1 MATKEKRLSDIDI
14 AKGLS
19 ARIEFLTSEDSP
31 FSDGYSI
38 EKEEE
43 FLQSVGRIAEDDP
56 LYDRVIELE
65 DRKERLEKMQ
75 AEHAARK
82 GADVLVKPSEA
93 AALGELG
100 RLVDDGVD
108 RMELHTIEAVRMFM
122 GRRREPGSEAAYIIG
137 GRRVAAA
144 LRNLWLLTGND
155 NPYADWALV
164 RHEHSMEDLRKLVA
178 QETRRGEELL
188 GASRSRGIS
197 FAIVR
202 SEKPVSVNLGFGS
215 PYGYEVASLIA
226 DFDLFVRVMKTLE
239 RKSLKTDEEVR
250 ALIARVTRLIR
261 GTWNS
266 TERFSNWLTR
276 PEIVGLSRRDFAV
289 ADVDEAAAKRVEFVT
304 QVFGV
309 VQASIFTAELAPS
322 HSRRRFNLSA
332 EERRLL
338 LEIGARLAAAE
349 QEEAAAAV
357 GGEAEAGADGDVR
370 EAAAAG

>member
-19 ARIEFLTSEDSP
+19 ARIEFLTADNSP

-38 EKEEE
+38 EEEE
-43 FLQSVGRIAEDDP
+43 KFLQSAEIAEDDP

-65 DRKERLEKMQ
+65 DRKERLEQMR

-100 RLVDDGVD
+100 RLVDEGVD
-108 RMELHTIEAVRMFM
+108 KMELHTIEAVRMFM
-122 GRRREPGSEAAYIIG
+122 GRRRAPGSEAAPIIG

-144 LRNLWLLTGND
+144 LRNLWLLTAND

-164 RHEHSMEDLRKLVA
+164 RHEHSMEDLRKLVVE
-178 QETRRGEELL
+178 ETRRGEELL

-202 SEKPVSVNLGFGS
+202 SEKPASVNLGFGS
-215 PYGYEVASLIA
+215 PYGYEVAPLIA

-266 TERFSNWLTR
+266 TERFSTWLTR
-276 PEIVGLSRRDFAV
+276 QEIVALSRRDFAV
-289 ADVDEAAAKRVEFVT
+289 RDADEAAAKRVEFVT

-309 VQASIFTAELAPS
+309 VQASIFTTELAPS
-322 HSRRRFNLSA
+322 HSRRRFSISP

-338 LEIGARLAAAE
+338 LEIGARLAAGE
-349 QEEAAAAV
+349 QEAASV
-357 GGEAEAGADGDVR
+357 ADGDDAGAGR
-370 EAAAAG
+370 DGQESAAMA